1 MALTDVYSA
10 IEDFTLDVLFIP
22 LDALRALELESW
34 ALANTLNWIFIIICF
49 VALVYWMLQLKG
61 FHDNNE
67 EDVTSTSHSFLG
79 GDKYHEGH

>member
-10 IEDFTLDVLFIP
+10 IEDFTLNVLFAP

-34 ALANTLNWIFIIICF
+34 GLANMLNWIFMLICI
-49 VALVYWMLQLKG
+49 VAFGYWMMQLKK
-61 FHDNNE
+61 FNDNNE
-67 EDVTSTSHSFLG
+67 EDRTSTSHSFLG